1 MNLNMHSKLKM
12 KIEVIAFA
20 LPFFILLACSESEK
34 PEKYI
39 AKVNDSYLTEPEL
52 DLMID
57 SQFMSEKSKSVIIK
71 NWVRRE
77 ILFQEAVKEGLT
89 DTKEFAATLELS
101 KKELAAALLLEK
113 YAAGMQQQFTQ
124 DELENFFEEN
134 QSSFRLP
141 FNSYFLNRANFSQRD
156 AAVKFRSALIMNGWN
171 EAVNEVKHTQQLV
184 DLADSILIPEQDIQP
199 VSLLRILE
207 GLYPLEISIVI
218 PDERGYYSVVQLID
232 KYSAGTIPPFSAVQ
246 SEVDK
251 RYKSALTELAVE
263 NYINDLY
270 SLSEIEINK

>member
-1 MNLNMHSKLKM
+1 M
-12 KIEVIAFA
+12 KIEVVAFA
-20 LPFFILLACSESEK
+20 LPFFILLACSESKK

-52 DLMID
+52 DSMID
-57 SQFMSEKSKSVIIK
+57 SQFVSEKSKSVIIK

-171 EAVNEVKHTQQLV
+171 GAVNEVKHTQQLV

-232 KYSAGTIPPFSAVQ
+232 KYSAGTIPPFSAVKN
-246 SEVDK
+246 EVDK

>member
-20 LPFFILLACSESEK
+20 LPLFILLACSESKK

-52 DLMID
+52 DSMID
-57 SQFMSEKSKSVIIK
+57 SQFVSEKSKSVIIK

-141 FNSYFLNRANFSQRD
+141 FNSYFFNRANFSERD
-156 AAVKFRSALIMNGWN
+156 AAVMFRSALIMNEWN
-171 EAVNEVKHTQQLV
+171 GAVNEVKHTQQLV

-232 KYSAGTIPPFSAVQ
+232 KYSAGTIPPFSAVK

>member
-1 MNLNMHSKLKM
+1 M

-20 LPFFILLACSESEK
+20 LPLFILLACSESKK

-52 DLMID
+52 DSMID
-57 SQFMSEKSKSVIIK
+57 SQFVSEKSKSIIIK

-113 YAAGMQQQFTQ
+113 YAAGRQQQFTQ

-141 FNSYFLNRANFSQRD
+141 FNSYFLNRANFSERD
-156 AAVKFRSALIMNGWN
+156 AAVKFRSALITNGWN
-171 EAVNEVKHTQQLV
+171 GAVDEVNHTQQLV
-184 DLADSILIPEQDIQP
+184 DLADSILIPEQNIQP

-232 KYSAGTIPPFSAVQ
+232 KYSAGTIPPFSAVK

>member
-57 SQFMSEKSKSVIIK
+57 SQFVSEKSKSVIIK

-89 DTKEFAATLELS
+89 DAKEFAATLELS

-113 YAAGMQQQFTQ
+113 YAAGMQQQFTR

-156 AAVKFRSALIMNGWN
+156 AAVEFRSALIMNGWIG
-171 EAVNEVKHTQQLV
+171 AVNEVKHTQQLV

>member
-12 KIEVIAFA
+12 KIEVVAFA
-20 LPFFILLACSESEK
+20 LPLFILLACSESKK

-52 DLMID
+52 DSMID
-57 SQFMSEKSKSVIIK
+57 SQFVSEKSKSVIIK

-101 KKELAAALLLEK
+101 KKELAVALLLEK

-141 FNSYFLNRANFSQRD
+141 FNSYFLNRANFSERD
-156 AAVKFRSALIMNGWN
+156 AAVKFRSALIMNGWDV
-171 EAVNEVKHTQQLV
+171 AVNEVKNIQQLV

-232 KYSAGTIPPFSAVQ
+232 KYSAGTIPPFSAVK

-270 SLSEIEINK
+270 SFSEIEINK

>member
-20 LPFFILLACSESEK
+20 LPLFILLACSESKK

-52 DLMID
+52 DSMID
-57 SQFMSEKSKSVIIK
+57 SQFVSEKSKSVIIK

-141 FNSYFLNRANFSQRD
+141 FNSYFLNRANFSERD
-156 AAVKFRSALIMNGWN
+156 AAVMFRSALIMNEWN
-171 EAVNEVKHTQQLV
+171 GAVNEVKHTQQLV

-232 KYSAGTIPPFSAVQ
+232 KYSAGTIPPFSAVK